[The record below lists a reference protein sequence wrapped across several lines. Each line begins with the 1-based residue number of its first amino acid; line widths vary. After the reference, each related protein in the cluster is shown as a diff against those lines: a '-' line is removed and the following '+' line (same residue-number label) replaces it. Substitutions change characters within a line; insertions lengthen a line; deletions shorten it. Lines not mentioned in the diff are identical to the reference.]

1 MELSNKNFVLFRL
14 PNSDNF
20 ELWLLNNDFNSNEK
34 FIFKSFNNQR
44 NKELYLTKK
53 FKLKNEEVLNLIFDF
68 ELKNDAFFPEEICKE
83 TYLKKADLFIT
94 ALKNKLFDKLILSRV
109 KSANR
114 IDNLNEKLVDLSN
127 KYPSAFVYLFHY
139 ESETWLGAS
148 PERLLS
154 SDKNGLKTV
163 ALAGTKSKAENREW
177 TKKEY
182 LEHNF
187 VVDYITENFK
197 ANAVKKSE
205 TYTIDLGEIQHLKTD
220 IHITDASLDTNQLL
234 NQLHPTPAVCG
245 VPKEK
250 AKDFI
255 LQHEGYNRSFYTGY
269 FGIISEE
276 KTEIY
281 VNLRCAQL
289 FENKTAIYVGGGL
302 IAESNAQ
309 AEWEETELKAKALL

>member
-20 ELWLLNNDFNSNEK
+20 ELWLLNNDFNYGKK
-34 FIFKSFNNQR
+34 FIFNSFNNQGD
-44 NKELYLTKK
+44 KELYLTKK
-53 FKLKNEEVLNLIFDF
+53 FNLKNEEVLNLIFDF

-114 IDNLNEKLVDLSN
+114 IDHLNEKLVDLSN

-220 IHITDASLDTNQLL
+220 IHITDASLDTSQVL

-250 AKDFI
+250 ARDFI